1 MSTVNQKAQG
11 VRKDAHLNYMGG
23 LSYDLSDPLLKLR
36 IAASTCFFGEPMYYQ
51 RDPKAKKS
59 PVGRSGSNLSNAQIE
74 YLRTTLNALDP
85 KEWRKMTPAQLMES
99 AIDEALD
106 KDVEATLKEAVRL
119 RDEEHIRL
127 TPQIILVRAANHA
140 KSKGTGLIRQ
150 YASKIIQRADEPSTC
165 LAYQLSAF
173 GKPIPNSL
181 KRAVADRLSS
191 FSDYQLAKYR
201 MENKEFKTVDA
212 VNMFHPKATK
222 SLDKLMKD
230 KLTVEGE
237 TWEAIVSAKG
247 STKDA
252 WIKALDKM
260 GHMALL
266 RNLRN
271 LMGKGVEPVKFV
283 DKLIKGAEDGKQ
295 LPFRYYSAYRALTEA
310 GIEHPIVADAIEQC
324 MTIAIGNL
332 PHFDGR
338 VMSLCDNSGSAQ
350 GATTS
355 SLGSMQISTIGNLTG
370 VLTGM
375 ASDEGYLGVFG
386 DKLETMAIRKRSSIF
401 DQLKEADKI
410 AKHIGQ
416 GTENGIWLFWDKAIK
431 NKEHWDHVFVYS
443 DMQAGHGGLYGTN
456 YSEYQDFS
464 WDRSHYIDVPKLI
477 AKYRSTV
484 NPDVKVYLVQIA
496 GQQDVIIPE
505 FYDKTYILGGWG
517 EGLLKFAKFV
527 SSSEKESTKVE
538 KVEEPKVFKKVIKKK
553 VIKKKKVVKK
563 RSN

>member
-11 VRKDAHLNYMGG
+11 VRKNAHLNYMSG
-23 LSYDLSDPLLKLR
+23 LSYDISDPLLRLR

-51 RDPKAKKS
+51 RDPKAKKQ
-59 PVGRSGSNLSNAQIE
+59 PIGRSGSALSDAQID
-74 YLRTTLNALDP
+74 YLRATLNALDP

-99 AIDEALD
+99 AIDAALE

-119 RDEEHIRL
+119 RNEEHIRL
-127 TPQIILVRAANHA
+127 TPQVILVRAANH
-140 KSKGTGLIRQ
+140 KRSKGTGLIRQ
-150 YASKIIQRADEPSTC
+150 YASEIIQRADEPSTC

-181 KRAVADRLSS
+181 KRAVADKLSS
-191 FSDYQLAKYR
+191 FNDYQLAKYR

-222 SLDKLMKD
+222 SLNKLMKD

-247 STKDA
+247 STKKA
-252 WIKALDKM
+252 WTEALEKM

-271 LMGKGVEPVKFV
+271 LLEKDIDPSKFV
-283 DKLIKGAEDGKQ
+283 SKLIEGARDGKQ
-295 LPFRYYSAYRALTEA
+295 MPFRYYSAYRALQEA
-310 GIEHPIVADAIEQC
+310 GANHPVVADAIEQC
-324 MTIAIGNL
+324 MTLAIGNL
-332 PHFDGR
+332 PYFEGR

-350 GATTS
+350 SATTS
-355 SLGSMQISTIGNLTG
+355 SLGTMQISTIGNLTG
-370 VLTGM
+370 ILTGM
-375 ASDEGYLGVFG
+375 ASDEGYVGIFG
-386 DKLETMAIRKRSSIF
+386 NRLEEMAIRKRSSIF
-401 DQLKEADKI
+401 DQLKEADRI
-410 AKHIGQ
+410 AKRIGEQ
-416 GTENGIWLFWDKAIK
+416 TENGIWLFWDKAIK

-443 DMQAGHGGLYGTN
+443 DMQAGHGGLYGISP
-456 YSEYQDFS
+456 SEYAGFQ
-464 WDRSHYIDVPKLI
+464 WDRSRYIDVSKLI
-477 AKYRSTV
+477 SKYRNAV

-527 SSSEKESTKVE
+527 SAKKQEEKRVE
-538 KVEEPKVFKKVIKKK
+538 KNKVKNKQMKK
-553 VIKKKKVVKK
+553 
-563 RSN
+563 SS